1 MVISLKYYCTTMY
14 LLKAINETKNYVK
27 KRNNSTK
34 TIKGDRRYY
43 CPRYTVDVRL
53 NYIIPGTISIHVIVL
68 EMHESI
74 ADTTLL
80 KLKSKE

>member
-34 TIKGDRRYY
+34 TIKGDRRYD
-43 CPRYTVDVRL
+43 RYTVDVRL
-53 NYIIPGTISIHVIVL
+53 NYIIPRTISIHVIVL
-68 EMHESI
+68 EMHEST
-74 ADTTLL
+74 ADTALL